1 MFNTYNLNSMFKRI
15 LIFLCISIIS
25 SSLNSAILE
34 IEIKGPIH
42 IITAEYVTK
51 TIEKGEK
58 ENASL
63 LIIKMNT
70 PGGLDESMRKII
82 EKIINSKIPVA
93 TYVSPSGAR
102 AASAGFFILIASD
115 IAIMAPGTNT
125 GAAHPVLIGTGG
137 EKGDKTMTEKITHDA
152 ASYIKSLASRRG
164 RNVKMAEEA
173 VRKSLSYTEEEA
185 LKGGLIDL
193 VAKNEQEIVS
203 SLDGKK
209 IKKFNGEEIILKLK
223 EEEIVFVPMSNRQK
237 FLNIISNP
245 NLAYIL
251 LMLGLLG
258 IYFELANPGAIF
270 PGVFG
275 GVCLLLAFFAF
286 QILPINYVGL
296 LLILLAIV
304 LFILEIKIQSYGFL
318 TLGGIASLA
327 LGSIMLIRSP
337 IPELKPGLT
346 FIIPVV
352 IGVSLIFIFLIFLA
366 IRAHLNKV
374 YTGPEGMVG
383 EIGKAFTDIEY
394 EGKVFVHGEIWKACS
409 KEKIPKGSKIKVI
422 RVNKGLTLEVIKIN
436 NDEKMND

>member
-1 MFNTYNLNSMFKRI
+1 MFKKS
-15 LIFLCISIIS
+15 LIFLIIILLP
-25 SSLNSAILE
+25 SLFYSAILV

-42 IITAEYVTK
+42 IITAEYITQ
-51 TIEKGEK
+51 TIDRGEK

-63 LIIKMNT
+63 IIIKINT
-70 PGGLDESMRKII
+70 PGGLDESMREII
-82 EKIINSKIPVA
+82 ERIINSKVPIVI
-93 TYVSPSGAR
+93 YVSPSGAR

-115 IAIMAPGTNT
+115 VAAMAPGTNT
-125 GAAHPVLIGTGG
+125 GAAHPVFIGAGG
-137 EKGDKTMTEKITHDA
+137 EKIDKTMAEKITHDA

-164 RNVKMAEEA
+164 RNVKMAEDA

-193 VAKNEQEIVS
+193 IAQNEQEIINF
-203 SLDGKK
+203 LDGRK
-209 IKKFNGEEIILKLK
+209 IKRFDKKDVTLKLKGEEII
-223 EEEIVFVPMSNRQK
+223 FVPMSNRQK

-245 NLAYIL
+245 NLAYVL

-275 GVCLLLAFFAF
+275 GICLLLAFFAF

-296 LLILLAIV
+296 LLILFAVV
-304 LFILEIKIQSYGFL
+304 LFILEIYIQSYGFL
-318 TLGGIASLA
+318 TLGGIASLV
-327 LGSIMLIRSP
+327 LGSTMLIRSP
-337 IPELKPGLT
+337 IPELKPGLG

-366 IRAHLNKV
+366 VRAHFSKI
-374 YTGPEGMVG
+374 YTGQEGMIG
-383 EIGKAFTDIEY
+383 EIGIAFTNIEN
-394 EGKVFVHGEIWKACS
+394 EGKVLVHGEIWKAHS

-422 RVNKGLTLEVIKIN
+422 KVNKGLTVEVIKIN
-436 NDEKMND
+436 SENNE

>member
-1 MFNTYNLNSMFKRI
+1 MFNTYNLISMHKKL
-15 LIFLCISIIS
+15 LIFLSIIVIPFLSYS
-25 SSLNSAILE
+25 SILE
-34 IEIKGPIH
+34 VEIKGPIH
-42 IITAEYVTK
+42 VITAEYITQA
-51 TIEKGEK
+51 IERGEK
-58 ENASL
+58 ENSQL

-82 EKIINSKIPVA
+82 EKIINAKIPVA

-102 AASAGFFILIASD
+102 AASAGFFILVASD

-137 EKGDKTMTEKITHDA
+137 EKGDKTMTDKITHDA

-185 LKGGLIDL
+185 LNGGLIDL
-193 VAKNEQEIVS
+193 IAKDEQEIIN

-209 IKKFNGEEIILKLK
+209 IKRFDGREIILKLK
-223 EEEIVFVPMSNRQK
+223 GEELVFVPMSNRQK

-286 QILPINYVGL
+286 QILPVNYVGL

-318 TLGGIASLA
+318 TLGGIASLF

-337 IPELKPGLT
+337 IPELKPGLS

-366 IRAHLNKV
+366 IRAHLNRI
-374 YTGPEGMVG
+374 YTGPEGMIG
-383 EIGKAFTDIEY
+383 EIGNAFTDIEY
-394 EGKVFVHGEIWKACS
+394 EGKVLVHGEIWKARS
-409 KEKIPKGSKIKVI
+409 KEKISKGSKVKVV
-422 RVNKGLTLEVIKIN
+422 RVERGLTLEVVKIDDEHN
-436 NDEKMND
+436 N

>member
-1 MFNTYNLNSMFKRI
+1 MHKKL
-15 LIFLCISIIS
+15 LIFLSIIVIPFLSYS
-25 SSLNSAILE
+25 SILE
-34 IEIKGPIH
+34 VEIKGPIH
-42 IITAEYVTK
+42 VITAEYITQA
-51 TIEKGEK
+51 IERGEK
-58 ENASL
+58 ENSQL

-82 EKIINSKIPVA
+82 EKIINAKIPVA

-102 AASAGFFILIASD
+102 AASAGFFILVASD

-137 EKGDKTMTEKITHDA
+137 EKGDKTMTDKITHDA

-185 LKGGLIDL
+185 LNGGLIDL
-193 VAKNEQEIVS
+193 IAKDEQEIIN

-209 IKKFNGEEIILKLK
+209 IKRFDGREIILKLK
-223 EEEIVFVPMSNRQK
+223 GEELVFVPMSNRQK

-286 QILPINYVGL
+286 QILPVNYVGL

-318 TLGGIASLA
+318 TLGGIASLF

-337 IPELKPGLT
+337 IPELKPGLS

-366 IRAHLNKV
+366 IRAHLNRI
-374 YTGPEGMVG
+374 YTGPEGMIG
-383 EIGKAFTDIEY
+383 EIGNAFTDIEY
-394 EGKVFVHGEIWKACS
+394 EGKVLVHGEIWKARS
-409 KEKIPKGSKIKVI
+409 KEKISKGSKVKVV
-422 RVNKGLTLEVIKIN
+422 RVERGLTLEVVKIDDEHN
-436 NDEKMND
+436 N